1 MSTPL
6 SVGFLGL
13 GAMGAPMALTLA
25 RAGFPVRGF
34 DVSPRAGEVVG
45 DALEL
50 LADPREAAAG
60 ADVVVAY

>member
-45 DALEL
+45 DAL
-50 LADPREAAAG
+50 
-60 ADVVVAY
+60 

>member
-13 GAMGAPMALTLA
+13 GAMGAPMALALA

-34 DVSPRAGEVVG
+34 DVSPRAREHVGEAV
-45 DALEL
+45 ALL
-50 LADPREAAAG
+50 PDPR
-60 ADVVVAY
+60 